1 MQKHDHRA
9 LQVARLV
16 QQHEQPDLTILFG
29 SRSRGDHDE
38 LKSDIDIMLV
48 RETEPD
54 VEHKRLA
61 IQVANKIA
69 AETYGRKLQVQLV
82 WRTSDQFRF
91 NRRYTNSVETNAA
104 REGVTMPR
112 NPENYSAG
120 DYEDE
125 ETEYQYDWS
134 NYEERVRHAE
144 IHLDEFVFLAEAGR
158 NDLVIG
164 QQAQNALEH
173 GMKALI
179 DATGGEYS
187 NTHSISDLLGAVR
200 HFDHEMREFSLSVPP
215 DVYTEYEGQAECRA
229 RRQPELTQYPD
240 YLERTKEDVSQIIN
254 RAKELRDRATDRS
267 P

>member
-9 LQVARLV
+9 LQVAQRV
-16 QQHEQPDLTILFG
+16 QQHEQPDLAILFG

-48 RETEPD
+48 QETEPD
-54 VEHKRLA
+54 IEQKRLA
-61 IQVANKIA
+61 TQVANKIA
-69 AETYGRKLQVQLV
+69 TETYGQMVQVELV
-82 WRTSDQFRF
+82 WRTLDQFRF
-91 NRRYTNSVETNAA
+91 NRRYINSVETSAA
-104 REGVTMPR
+104 REGVIMPR
-112 NPENYSAG
+112 NPENYSPS

-125 ETEYQYDWS
+125 QTEYQYDWS
-134 NYEERVRHAE
+134 NYQERVRHAE

-179 DATGGEYS
+179 HVAGGEYS

-200 HFDHEMREFSLSVPP
+200 HFDPTMNDFSLSIPP
-215 DVYTEYEGQAECRA
+215 DVYTEYEGQAEYRA

-240 YLERTKEDVSQIIN
+240 YLAKTTHDVSQIIN
-254 RAKELRDRATDRS
+254 RAKELRYRATNQ
-267 P
+267 

>member
-1 MQKHDHRA
+1 MQEHAHSQSDQPAK
-9 LQVARLV
+9 
-16 QQHEQPDLTILFG
+16 PDLTILFG

-69 AETYGRKLQVQLV
+69 AETYGRKLQVELV
-82 WRTSDQFRF
+82 WRTRDQFRF

-104 REGVTMPR
+104 REGVIMPR

-173 GMKALI
+173 SMKALI

-187 NTHSISDLLGAVR
+187 NTHNISDLLGAVR
-200 HFDHEMREFSLSVPP
+200 LDQGMREFSLSVPP
-215 DVYTEYEGQAECRA
+215 DVYTEYEDQAECRA

-254 RAKELRDRATDRS
+254 RAKELRDRATDR
-267 P
+267 

>member
-9 LQVARLV
+9 LQVAQQV

-29 SRSRGDHDE
+29 SRSRGDYDE

-48 RETEPD
+48 QETEPD
-54 VEHKRLA
+54 IEQKRLA
-61 IQVANKIA
+61 TWVANKIA
-69 AETYGRKLQVQLV
+69 TETYGQMVQVELV
-82 WRTSDQFRF
+82 WRTLDQFRF
-91 NRRYTNSVETNAA
+91 NRRYINSVETNAA
-104 REGVTMPR
+104 REGVIMPR
-112 NPENYSAG
+112 NPENYSPS

-125 ETEYQYDWS
+125 ETGYQYDWS
-134 NYEERVRHAE
+134 NYQERVRHAE

-179 DATGGEYS
+179 HAAGGEYS
-187 NTHSISDLLGAVR
+187 NTHSISDLLGSVR
-200 HFDHEMREFSLSVPP
+200 HFDPTMNDFSLAIPP
-215 DVYTEYEGQAECRA
+215 DVYTEYEGQAEYRA

-240 YLERTKEDVSQIIN
+240 YLEKTTENVSQIIN
-254 RAKELRDRATDRS
+254 RAKELRDQATNR
-267 P
+267 

>member
-9 LQVARLV
+9 LRVAQLV

-48 RETEPD
+48 QETEPE

-61 IQVANKIA
+61 TQVANKIA
-69 AETYGRKLQVQLV
+69 AQTYGRTMQVELV
-82 WRTSDQFRF
+82 WRTLDQFRF
-91 NRRYTNSVETNAA
+91 NRRYINSVETNAV
-104 REGVTMPR
+104 REGVIMPR
-112 NPENYSAG
+112 NPENYSPG

-134 NYEERVRHAE
+134 NYEERIRHTE
-144 IHLDEFVFLAEAGR
+144 IHLNESVFLAEAGR

-179 DATGGEYS
+179 DAARGAYS

-200 HFDHEMREFSLSVPP
+200 HFDREMRDFSISIPP
-215 DVYTEYEGQAECRA
+215 DVYTEYEGQAEYRA
-229 RRQPELTQYPD
+229 RRQPELTQFPD
-240 YLERTKEDVSQIIN
+240 YLERTTEDVSQIIN
-254 RAKELRDRATDRS
+254 RAKELRDRAMDQ
-267 P
+267 

>member
-9 LQVARLV
+9 LQVAQRV
-16 QQHEQPDLTILFG
+16 QQHEQPDLAILFG

-48 RETEPD
+48 QETEPD
-54 VEHKRLA
+54 TEQKRLA
-61 IQVANKIA
+61 TQVANKIA
-69 AETYGRKLQVQLV
+69 TETYGQMVQVELV
-82 WRTSDQFRF
+82 WRTLDQFRF
-91 NRRYTNSVETNAA
+91 NRRYTNSVETSAA
-104 REGVTMPR
+104 REGVIMPR
-112 NPENYSAG
+112 NPENYSPS

-125 ETEYQYDWS
+125 QTEYQYDWS
-134 NYEERVRHAE
+134 NYQERVRHAE

-179 DATGGEYS
+179 HAAGGEYP

-200 HFDHEMREFSLSVPP
+200 HFDPTMNDFSLSIPP
-215 DVYTEYEGQAECRA
+215 DVYTEYEGQAEYRA

-240 YLERTKEDVSQIIN
+240 YLEKTTEDVSQIIN
-254 RAKELRDRATDRS
+254 RAKALRDRATNR
-267 P
+267 